1 MRFLGVL
8 LFFIL
13 LSGIAQAQ
21 SSKVDTGSA
30 KKTISLPGAWVAL
43 EVDTAGKPYN
53 IRIIK
58 SDNPDLNDKAIK
70 IVQDMKFEPSKTP
83 AGHNVRVR
91 IQLDEDKK

>member
-21 SSKVDTGSA
+21 SSVIGPDSIVKVI
-30 KKTISLPGAWVAL
+30 KKYEVWVGL
-43 EVDTAGKPYN
+43 KVDTAGKPYN